1 MSRRNEWRRGFF
13 HKLMERV
20 LCRPH
25 PDGEPCVIRMWRSRL
40 VWLWVITC
48 VKWHNF
54 ECSVL
59 IGPYYDEH
67 VFSEGLPPAC
77 GAVFADCRVKR
88 MWRKNQFSFDDDDA
102 WSKHTQKYLW
112 LSSPDIQFHLCLSTR
127 KSSATFV
134 LFAVRESFRS
144 NHDRTILLVP
154 TLLLT

>member
-1 MSRRNEWRRGFF
+1 MVDELLCKYLTPNANDITYTQGKKLYVGVCVQKTTLQLLDGEFRGHIFGPDVITNFEIKIYILVSRRNEWRRGFF

-25 PDGEPCVIRMWRSRL
+25 PVGEPCVIRMWRSRL

-54 ECSVL
+54 GCSLL

-67 VFSEGLPPAC
+67 VFSEGVPPAC

-88 MWRKNQFSFDDDDA
+88 MWRKN
-102 WSKHTQKYLW
+102 
-112 LSSPDIQFHLCLSTR
+112 
-127 KSSATFV
+127 
-134 LFAVRESFRS
+134 
-144 NHDRTILLVP
+144 
-154 TLLLT
+154 